1 MRLGIYVGS
10 FDPVHLGHINIVNY
24 LIDNNYVD
32 KVLIIPTLNYWD
44 KNINAS
50 LVDRINMLKYF
61 ETDKIIVDTTH
72 NSYIYTY
79 ELLNVLNNEY
89 RNDLYLIIGAD
100 NIINLHKWKNY
111 DDLLKYKMIII
122 PRNNIDINKY
132 KKDNMIVLENYREID
147 VSSSD
152 IRSDLDNNY
161 LDKRVLKYIKKHK
174 LYMI

>member
-1 MRLGIYVGS
+1 MNKGMLTVGII
-10 FDPVHLGHINIVNY
+10 LLA
-24 LIDNNYVD
+24 LIA
-32 KVLIIPTLNYWD
+32 L
-44 KNINAS
+44 S
-50 LVDRINMLKYF
+50 
-61 ETDKIIVDTTH
+61 
-72 NSYIYTY
+72 
-79 ELLNVLNNEY
+79 LLNVLNNEY

-152 IRSDLDNNY
+152 IRSNLDNNY
-161 LDKRVLKYIKKHK
+161 LDKRVLKYVKKHK